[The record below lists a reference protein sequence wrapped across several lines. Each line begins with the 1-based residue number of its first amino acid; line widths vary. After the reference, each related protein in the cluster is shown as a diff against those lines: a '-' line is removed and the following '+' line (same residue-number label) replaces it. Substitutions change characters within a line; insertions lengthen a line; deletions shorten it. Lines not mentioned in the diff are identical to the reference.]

1 MLNPGITLQDRYHIQ
16 RRLGGGGMGTV
27 YLADDNRLPGRR
39 CAIKELSP
47 ENVPPAERNW
57 AIQAF
62 RQEAGMLANL
72 RHGGL
77 TAVTDFFP
85 EGGNWYLVMDF
96 VEGETLEAYLQRA
109 PNGRLSLAEAL
120 EITRQLCDVLEY
132 LHSQNPP
139 VVFRDLKPA
148 NIMLNQERQVK
159 LIDFGIARH
168 FKPGQTRDTMNLG
181 TPGYA
186 APEQYGGLGQSDPR
200 TDVYSLGAVLL
211 QLVTGYNPVL
221 AATPFPLPP
230 PGQLVRDL
238 PPQVEAAIGRAIQL
252 QPEARF
258 RSIAEFRQALFAP
271 TPPRKEQTLVMP
283 QQPGSPPPTYAGQ
296 SVPVVPPQ
304 PARQSSKAGI
314 WIGVGLGVLILGV
327 CGLVVLGGAASGLLP
342 IPNPFARPP
351 AVLSPAPAPASSAT
365 APAPV
370 TSAPVLV
377 TTAPALPV
385 PTTPPAQNV
394 APVSSSPAPVSP
406 PPLRLAY
413 VRGDVGNSD
422 IYVAKADGT
431 QAICIACS
439 PCDEAEP
446 DWAADGE
453 TLVYQSNCGGSY
465 DLWTVRVGGSP
476 VQLSRTPD
484 WDEREP
490 HWSPDGSRIIFRANP
505 VGSGRNEDGILWT
518 VGADGSGAH
527 NLGVVGRVP
536 VWSPDG
542 QRVVYMSEQSG
553 DWEIYLLELSNNQ
566 SRQLTD
572 CQVNCRWPAWSPDG
586 QWVVYHQTT
595 AAGSTTAES
604 IWALPVAGGRAT
616 LIVSGSHAGRPDW
629 SAEGLIVFN
638 SDQGIEV
645 VNPDGSGRY
654 TLISGDQHWAPAWS
668 R

>member
-1 MLNPGITLQDRYHIQ
+1 MLNPGMVLQDRYHIQ

-27 YLADDNRLPGRR
+27 YLADDGRLPGRR

-47 ENVPPAERNW
+47 ENIPPAERNW

-62 RQEAGMLANL
+62 RQEAGMLAQL
-72 RHGGL
+72 KHPGL

-85 EGGNWYLVMDF
+85 EGGNWYLVMEF

-109 PNGRLSLAEAL
+109 PNGRLPLAEAL
-120 EITRQLCDVLEY
+120 EIARQLCDVLEY

-148 NIMLNQERQVK
+148 NIMLNQERQTK

-211 QLVTGYNPVL
+211 QLVTGYNPVQ

-230 PGQLVRDL
+230 PSQLVRDL
-238 PPQVEAAIGRAIQL
+238 PPPVEAAIGRAIQL

-258 RSIAEFRQALFAP
+258 RSVAEFRQALFAP
-271 TPPRKEQTLVMP
+271 TALRKEQTMVMP
-283 QQPGSPPPTYAGQ
+283 QQPGSPPPGYPAQASTA
-296 SVPVVPPQ
+296 V
-304 PARQSSKAGI
+304 PARPVAQGGNKGV
-314 WIGVGLGVLILGV
+314 WIGVGLGLLLLGV
-327 CGLVVLGGAASGLLP
+327 CGVVVLGGVASGLLP
-342 IPNPFARPP
+342 IPNPFARPQSGATPLP
-351 AVLSPAPAPASSAT
+351 AA
-365 APAPV
+365 
-370 TSAPVLV
+370 TSAVAPPV
-377 TTAPALPV
+377 TTAPPVQTTAPPVTEAPLPTQA
-385 PTTPPAQNV
+385 TTAPPVTV
-394 APVSSSPAPVSP
+394 APVAPQ
-406 PPLRLAY
+406 PLRLAY

-422 IYVAKADGT
+422 IYVANANGDEAT
-431 QAICIACS
+431 CVACS
-439 PCDEAEP
+439 ACDEAEP
-446 DWAADGE
+446 DWSPDGT

-465 DLWTVRVGGSP
+465 DLWTVRLGSSP

-490 HWSPDGSRIIFRANP
+490 HWSPDGKQIIFRANP
-505 VGSGRNEDGILWT
+505 VGSGRNEDGTLWT
-518 VGADGSGAH
+518 VGADGSGAR

-542 QRVVYMSEQSG
+542 RQVAYMSEQSG
-553 DWEIYLLELSNNQ
+553 GWEIYLLELATNQ
-566 SRQLTD
+566 SRRLTD
-572 CQVNCRWPAWSPDG
+572 CQANCRWPAWSPDG
-586 QWVVYHQTT
+586 QSVVYHQTT

-604 IWALPVAGGRAT
+604 IWAVPVSGGRAT
-616 LIVSGSHAGRPDW
+616 LIVSGDHAGRPDW

-638 SDQGIEV
+638 SDRGVEV
-645 VNPDGSGRY
+645 VNPDGSGRR
-654 TLISGDQHWAPAWS
+654 TLIGGEQNWAPTWS